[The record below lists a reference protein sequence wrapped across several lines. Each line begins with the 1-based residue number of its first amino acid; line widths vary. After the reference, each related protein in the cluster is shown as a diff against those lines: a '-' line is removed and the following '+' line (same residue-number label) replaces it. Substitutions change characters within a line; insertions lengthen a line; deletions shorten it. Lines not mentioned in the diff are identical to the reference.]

1 VREAELLTLSS
12 TGRLVLHQYMSIGVK
27 HDAAAHFTVPDDVPA
42 ATAST
47 VAISIGQPKERH
59 RGCARRC
66 RARVPETAAFLSA
79 PLALRENFKFNRVL
93 HEHLVIVVPHDC
105 QPGIRG
111 IAYPW
116 GQSSTPLPSP
126 APHVRHLR
134 ALGTSSLAASRL
146 STKHS
151 VKLVRATARSSRAS
165 VSRRLPRKAD
175 EFKDTRQLSKN
186 AKAAVPAVKCS
197 GEYGAFR
204 RDDRR
209 SAIRS
214 SRW

>member
-1 VREAELLTLSS
+1 MLQRTLRFRMTFPPRRPPPSRSASASLKNGTGDVRAVVERVSL
-12 TGRLVLHQYMSIGVK
+12 RLRLFS
-27 HDAAAHFTVPDDVPA
+27 A
-42 ATAST
+42 
-47 VAISIGQPKERH
+47 
-59 RGCARRC
+59 
-66 RARVPETAAFLSA
+66 A
-79 PLALRENFKFNRVL
+79 PLALRENFNSTAFSTSAF
-93 HEHLVIVVPHDC
+93 VILVPHDC

-175 EFKDTRQLSKN
+175 EFKDTRQISKN
-186 AKAAVPAVKCS
+186 AKAA
-197 GEYGAFR
+197 
-204 RDDRR
+204 
-209 SAIRS
+209 
-214 SRW
+214 

>member
-1 VREAELLTLSS
+1 MLQRTLRFRMTFPPRRPPPSRSASASLKNGTGDVRAVVERVSL
-12 TGRLVLHQYMSIGVK
+12 RLRLFS
-27 HDAAAHFTVPDDVPA
+27 A
-42 ATAST
+42 
-47 VAISIGQPKERH
+47 
-59 RGCARRC
+59 
-66 RARVPETAAFLSA
+66 A